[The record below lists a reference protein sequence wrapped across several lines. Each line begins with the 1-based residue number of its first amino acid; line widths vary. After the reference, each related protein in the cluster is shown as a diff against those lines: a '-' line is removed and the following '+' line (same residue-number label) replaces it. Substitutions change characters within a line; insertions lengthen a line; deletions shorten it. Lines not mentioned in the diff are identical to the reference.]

1 MAATVSV
8 TRFFGAGPSEDAAIS
23 QLIHKW
29 ADDNTDDN
37 NDPVVRGAGNVYSWA
52 KSSKMKVDATPD
64 NDITNLRFFSA
75 AANFGGSHT
84 GVVMKAVAEAS
95 YTQGSSADQTAL
107 RSSMANR
114 LEGSPLVVN
123 AGTVISNPST
133 GFGTQDHTV
142 QQLEVDNAV
151 PAGESPT
158 QTQTFRYAET

>member
-8 TRFFGAGPSEDAAIS
+8 SRFYGAGPSEETAIS

-37 NDPVVRGAGNVYSWA
+37 NDPIVRGAGNVWSWA
-52 KSSKMKVDATPD
+52 KSIKMKVDTTPD

-75 AANFGGSHT
+75 AADFGGSHD
-84 GVVMKAVAEAS
+84 GVSMLAVEEAA
-95 YTQGSSADQTAL
+95 YTQGNSADASAK
-107 RSSMANR
+107 RASMGNR
-114 LEGSPLVVN
+114 LEGSPLVIN
-123 AGTVISNPST
+123 AGTVLDNPAT
-133 GFGTQDHTV
+133 GFGTQDYTV
-142 QQLEVDNAV
+142 LQLQVDNTV

>member
-8 TRFFGAGPSEDAAIS
+8 SRFFGAGPSEDAAIS
-23 QLIHKW
+23 QLIFKW

-37 NDPVVRGAGNVYSWA
+37 NDPIVRGAGNVWSWA
-52 KSSKMKVDATPD
+52 KSIKMKIDTTPD

-84 GVVMKAVAEAS
+84 GVSMLAVAEGS
-95 YTQGSSADQTAL
+95 YAQGNSADESAA

-133 GFGTQDHTV
+133 GFGTQDYTAL
-142 QQLEVDNAV
+142 QLKVTNTV